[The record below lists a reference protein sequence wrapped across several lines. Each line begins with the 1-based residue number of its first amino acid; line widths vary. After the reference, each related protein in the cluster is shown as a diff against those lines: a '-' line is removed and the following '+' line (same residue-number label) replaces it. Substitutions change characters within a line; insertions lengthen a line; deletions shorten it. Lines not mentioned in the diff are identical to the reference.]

1 MDKEL
6 KSIEELEE
14 APVGMFPEDDED
26 VFEIDVD
33 EDLDVW
39 NRGSGYTFGGG
50 GGWWATGSVGS
61 YTNMS
66 SMWSTN
72 TYDHHSTAQRLLKHK
87 NAMDSLCKVVDPT
100 VKHTLEFASANGSG
114 YTDMTRGHIVIDGKL
129 IQDND
134 SKLDVV
140 SGLAI
145 HEKLHVIHS
154 KPLQRWQKGDEA
166 YNLADTFAKKKLLH
180 SIANIVEDEYI
191 ERQLHKTCAGYV
203 HYIEACKEHYFAD
216 SGITD
221 VDLNDF
227 TEIVNTLLLL
237 VRYPAKL
244 DADRR
249 RKHGKHIRVFMAEL
263 KRGIDSRANTISCIK
278 NIYNYLMKIADDMAG
293 EDGIPDDVMDKL
305 EDKAEK
311 YADDYIEDF
320 REDVSADAWAE
331 MVADGKIDSIR
342 EDIRKRRLANMTA
355 AEEAKRS
362 DKLSRIFDDEY
373 TRALDRAT
381 DYKSEELSS
390 RMANQIKD
398 LQDSSYTEEMID
410 GALAVS
416 DGQRKISW
424 EKAKN
429 TERTTRIYNEAKS
442 TMRAQINKLRKKIQL
457 YGNTNVHNIYRQPRG
472 ILDKRQLHRIPMGM
486 TDLFKAKITKEDKP
500 LDICLLVD
508 ESGSMGYRLMEHARN
523 AAIAIKEAL
532 TDNPMINLWVYGHSA
547 DSREQGQTEMI
558 EYHSPSMTDRP
569 MAMGG
574 LHARCENRDGN
585 AIITSASRVNNES
598 DNSTQKLMIVLS
610 DGEPSADLYR
620 GYTGIDHTA
629 KAVKHVESRGWNVI
643 QVGFG
648 GIRKR
653 YMEQMFTNWVH
664 VEDTNELGDKVSKII
679 RKVVKV

>member
-26 VFEIDVD
+26 LFEIDVD

-39 NRGSGYTFGGG
+39 NRSGSGYTWGSGT
-50 GGWWATGSVGS
+50 GWWAGGVGS
-61 YTNMS
+61 ATSMS

-72 TYDHHSTAQRLLKHK
+72 TFDHHSTAQRLLKHK

-100 VKHTLEFASANGSG
+100 VKHTLEFAAANGSG

-154 KPLQRWQKGDEA
+154 KPLHVWQKGEGA
-166 YNLADTFAKKKLLH
+166 YKLADTYAEKKLLH

-191 ERQLHKTCAGYV
+191 ERQLAKTCAGYV
-203 HYIEACKEHYFAD
+203 HYIEACKEHYFKD

-227 TEIVNTLLLL
+227 TEIINTLLML

-244 DADRR
+244 DVDRR
-249 RKHGKHIRVFMAEL
+249 KKHGKHIRVFMAEL
-263 KRGIDSRANTISCIK
+263 KKGIDSRANTLVCIE
-278 NIYNYLMKIADDMAG
+278 NIYRYLLKIGKDMSSDG
-293 EDGIPDDVMDKL
+293 EIPDDKMSEM
-305 EDKAEK
+305 EDKAKE
-311 YADDYIEDF
+311 YADSYINDF
-320 REDVSADAWAE
+320 KEDVSEAAWAE
-331 MVADGKIDSIR
+331 MVADGKIDKIR
-342 EDIRKRRLANMTA
+342 DDMIKRRLRNLVR
-355 AEEAKRS
+355 AEEDRLR
-362 DKLSRIFDDEY
+362 DQLSELLDRDYMD
-373 TRALDRAT
+373 ALDTVT
-381 DYKSEELSS
+381 DYKADELSS
-390 RMANQIKD
+390 RMNNEIKK
-398 LQDSSYTEEMID
+398 LADSGYTEELID
-410 GALAVS
+410 GGLAPT

-424 EKAKN
+424 EIAS
-429 TERTTRIYNEAKS
+429 TSEYNKMKYNDAKS
-442 TMRAQINKLRKKIQL
+442 TMKSQINKLRKKIQL

-508 ESGSMGYRLMEHARN
+508 ESGSMGYKLMEDARN

-532 TDNPMINLWVYGHSA
+532 TDNPMIDLWVYGHSA
-547 DSREQGQTEMI
+547 DNREQGQTEMI
-558 EYHSPSMTDRP
+558 EYHSPSMKDRP
-569 MAMGG
+569 FAMGG
-574 LHARCENRDGN
+574 LHARYENRDGN
-585 AIITSASRVNNES
+585 AIITSALRVNAES

-610 DGEPSADLYR
+610 DGEPSADMYR
-620 GYTGIDHTA
+620 GYTGIDHTK
-629 KAVKHVESRGWNVI
+629 KAVKYVEGRGWNVI

-648 GIRKR
+648 GLRKR
-653 YMEQMFTNWVH
+653 YMEEMFTNWVH
-664 VEDTNELGDKVSKII
+664 VENTDELGDKVSKII

>member
-1 MDKEL
+1 MDKE
-6 KSIEELEE
+6 IERVELEY
-14 APVGMFPEDDED
+14 APKGMFPEDDEED
-26 VFEIDVD
+26 MFEIDVE

-39 NRGSGYTFGGG
+39 NRGSGYTWGGG
-50 GGWWATGSVGS
+50 SSWWSTGGVGS
-61 YTNMS
+61 YTSMS

-114 YTDMTRGHIVIDGKL
+114 YTDMRRGHIVIDGKL

-154 KPLQRWQKGDEA
+154 KPLQRWQKGEEA
-166 YNLADTFAKKKLLH
+166 YNLAETYSQKKLLH

-191 ERQLHKTCAGYV
+191 ERQLAKTCAGYV
-203 HYIEACKEHYFAD
+203 HYIEACKEHYFKD
-216 SGITD
+216 SGVAD

-249 RKHGKHIRVFMAEL
+249 KKHGKHIRVFMAEL
-263 KRGIDSRANTISCIK
+263 KKGIDSRSNTITCIK
-278 NIYNYLMKIADDMAG
+278 NIYNYLMKVAKDMAP
-293 EDGIPDDVMDKL
+293 EDGIPDDVMEKL
-305 EDKAEK
+305 ERSAET
-311 YADDYIEDF
+311 YADDYIDDF
-320 REDVSADAWAE
+320 EKDVSAEAWAE
-331 MVADGKIDSIR
+331 MVADGKIERIR
-342 EDIRKRRLANMTA
+342 EDMIKRRLANMVA

-362 DKLSRIFDDEY
+362 DKLSRLFDGDY
-373 TRALDRAT
+373 INALEKAT

-398 LQDSSYTEEMID
+398 LQDSGYTEELID
-410 GALAVS
+410 GGLAPTE
-416 DGQRKISW
+416 GQRKISW
-424 EKAKN
+424 QKAKT
-429 TERTTRIYNEAKS
+429 TERNTRVYNEAKA
-442 TMRAQINKLRKKIQL
+442 TMRSQINKLRKKIQL

-508 ESGSMGYRLMEHARN
+508 ESGSMGWRLMEYARN
-523 AAIAIKEAL
+523 ASIAIKEAL
-532 TDNPMINLWVYGHSA
+532 ADNPMINLWVYGHSA
-547 DSREQGQTEMI
+547 DSKEMGQTEMI
-558 EYHSPSMTDRP
+558 EYHSPSMQDRP

-574 LHARCENRDGN
+574 MMARAENRDGN
-585 AIITSASRVNNES
+585 AIITSALRVNSES

-610 DGEPSADLYR
+610 DGEPSADMYR
-620 GYTGIDHTA
+620 DYTGIDHTK

-653 YMEQMFTNWVH
+653 YMDEMFTNWVH
-664 VEDTNELGDKVSKII
+664 VEDMDELGDKVSKII